1 MLVSD
6 KNKGYKIDLIL
17 INLLIFII
25 FPFNLANL
33 ENYNAQFNIF
43 LSIVLITI
51 ISSTFSIIFFYI
63 IKKILSKYEINI
75 FHYFEN
81 FIKFSLLWI
90 FLTGMFFPVTGDHDA
105 FLNLSISLGGKFV
118 IILKFLITI
127 FIFFILVK
135 TKLSKFFFRFILIYL
150 LVNLLIISINVDFT
164 FNKDKKIETKINHF
178 GEKNLIVISFDGISD
193 IKMFKEIISNPE
205 LKKSLKDFTYYK
217 NVTSSWPATNGSINS
232 ELIGN
237 NLNFESPNPNYNNI
251 LNDKK
256 LDVSVYSSYE
266 RMVYNKE
273 NTMLKGSYKNYSN
286 SYELSKY
293 IEIYFL
299 GSIGR
304 WATYLSVSLV
314 KPIFY
319 IPIYKKFINLVAFD
333 NKNQINPFEKINTPA
348 FIDLL
353 EYDLIFDE
361 IVIDKNLK
369 NTIRMYHF
377 IFSHWPVQV
386 NRNCE
391 EVISLTNTISYE
403 QEAEVIKCL
412 AKKIKK
418 VVKIL
423 RDKNIYDNSMIVF
436 KSDHG
441 KPNYVQL
448 IYSTSFFDLFTE
460 KKYDKF
466 YKDYPYNLTINK
478 SFYWGYGRYKPF
490 IMIKDA
496 KTNRDQINFSDK
508 HVFLHDLSSTYCNFF
523 YEEEDCKKYQ
533 RNNLALDDSL
543 FKEFNYDIFLPT
555 RGNSF
560 ADPKGYKKYSISNNV
575 PLIDSLIE
583 NNIRLK

>member
-43 LSIVLITI
+43 LSIVLIVI

-118 IILKFLITI
+118 IILKFLVTI
-127 FIFFILVK
+127 FLFFILVK
-135 TKLSKFFFRFILIYL
+135 TKLSKIFFRFLLIYL
-150 LVNLLIISINVDFT
+150 LINLLIISTNIDFT
-164 FNKDKKIETKINHF
+164 FKKDKKIETKINHF

-193 IKMFKEIISNPE
+193 IKMFDEIISNPE

-217 NVTSSWPATNGSINS
+217 NVTSSWPATNGSINA

-237 NLNFESPNPNYNNI
+237 NFNFESPNPDYNNI

-293 IEIYFL
+293 IESYFL

-319 IPIYKKFINLVAFD
+319 IPIYKKFINLIAFD

-369 NTIRMYHF
+369 NTVRMYHF

-391 EVISLTNTISYE
+391 EVNSLTNIISYE

-412 AKKIKK
+412 AKKINK
-418 VVKIL
+418 VIKIL
-423 RDKNIYDNSMIVF
+423 IDKNIYDNSMIVF

-448 IYSTSFFDLFTE
+448 IYSTSFFDLIKE

-496 KTNRDQINFSDK
+496 KTKRDQINFSEK
-508 HVFLHDLSSTYCNFF
+508 HVFLHDLSSTYCNFL

-543 FKEFNYDIFLPT
+543 FKEFNYDIFLPL

-560 ADPKGYKKYSISNNV
+560 ADPKGYKKYSISNKV